1 MKKILSGLLTVS
13 LLTIPVQPSF
23 AADDIE
29 GHLFETEMRSLISDG
44 ILEGYGSGIY
54 EPDSSITRA
63 EFITLMVRALNLQ
76 PAVTADFSVAA
87 SEGPLYK
94 DVTNLEDWYYSAI
107 QIAAKSEIVK
117 GYPDGTF
124 QPNALIS
131 RQEMAVMTFRAI
143 NSKGIFSS
151 PANIDFTDKTK
162 IGIDYFDAIQ
172 RLVSLG
178 IIQGNADNSFN
189 PLANTTRGQTAAVIY
204 RTLQLVDSTVN
215 NGYNIVEFNQD
226 GMKKIKSF
234 KDFDRAK
241 NNIVGNQAIISNN
254 RLVFIKNGLAT
265 ANPTTNSTTHIYN
278 SPTLTGDNR
287 TYVSKGTELQYLDA
301 SEDWVKVSIGNIPGY
316 VKPEDVN
323 LIHSSQ
329 VKGRTYYENRKGEL
343 YHIIYNHID
352 DKVSGEFLTGLAPF
366 FMVEGQKYFSQDG
379 VTYTDVNGNIVGQEK
394 IYFNYLDLNKPT
406 KYTAED
412 LDKYLT
418 AMYPREYKE
427 KIAVSPLAGLGSI
440 FKEMEAQYGV
450 NALYL
455 MAHAI
460 HESAWGTSSIAQLK
474 NNLYGINATDNNAEA
489 NADVYASFEDSVRRA
504 AQFITVG
511 KKGNDGY
518 LQETSWKFNG
528 PYLGNKKDGMNVR
541 YASDPFWGEK
551 IAGHMYRADKYLG
564 GLDSK

>member
-1 MKKILSGLLTVS
+1 MKKILSGLLVVS

-54 EPDSSITRA
+54 EPDKSITRA
-63 EFITLMVRALNLQ
+63 EFITLMVRALDLQ
-76 PAVTADFSVAA
+76 PAVTAEFSVAA
-87 SEGPLYK
+87 TEGPLYK
-94 DVTNLEDWYYSAI
+94 DVTNPQDWYYSAI

-143 NSKGIFSS
+143 DSKGIFSA
-151 PANIDFTDKTK
+151 PANKDFTDKTK
-162 IGIDYFDAIQ
+162 IGVDYFDAIQ

-178 IIQGNADNSFN
+178 IIQGNADNSFT

-204 RTLQLVDSTVN
+204 RTLALVDSTVN
-215 NGYNIVEFNQD
+215 DGYTIVEFNQD
-226 GMKKIKSF
+226 GTKKISSF
-234 KDFDRAK
+234 KDFKSAR

-254 RLVFIKNGLAT
+254 RLVFIKNGLAS
-265 ANPTTNSTTHIYN
+265 ANPTTSSTTRIYD
-278 SPTLTGDNR
+278 SQTLTGSNR

-343 YHIIYNHID
+343 YHITYNHID
-352 DKVSGEFLTGLAPF
+352 DKISGEILIGLAPS
-366 FMVEGQKYFSQDG
+366 FMVEGQKYFSQDA
-379 VTYTDVNGNIVGQEK
+379 VTYKDGNGNIAGQEK
-394 IYFNYLDLNKPT
+394 VHFNQLDLKTPT
-406 KYTAED
+406 NYTAED
-412 LDKYLT
+412 LDNYLT
-418 AMYPREYKE
+418 VMYPATYKV
-427 KIAVSPLAGLGSI
+427 KIADSPLAGLGST

-460 HESAWGTSSIAQLK
+460 HESAWGTSYIAQTK
-474 NNLYGINATDNNAEA
+474 QNLYGINATDLDPEG
-489 NADVYASFEDSVRRA
+489 NADSYASFEDSVKRA
-504 AQFITVG
+504 AEFVAT
-511 KKGNDGY
+511 GY
-518 LQETSWKFNG
+518 FSPTSWKYNG
-528 PYLGNKKDGMNVR
+528 SILGNKGKGMNVQ

-564 GLDSK
+564 GLDSKQ